1 VAASLAMTLYLYIL
15 LAHWLVFL
23 AATGE
28 TDDEAELVSSG
39 VRPADSVR

>member
-15 LAHWLVFL
+15 VAHWLVFL

-28 TDDEAELVSSG
+28 ATTIRS
-39 VRPADSVR
+39 P